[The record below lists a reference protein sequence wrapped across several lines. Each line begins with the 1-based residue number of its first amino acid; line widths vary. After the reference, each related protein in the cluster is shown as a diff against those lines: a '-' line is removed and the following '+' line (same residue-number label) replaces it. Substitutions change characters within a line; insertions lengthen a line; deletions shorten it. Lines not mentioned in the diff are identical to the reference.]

1 MTNAENVMLA
11 RRSVRSYREEQIKD
25 EELARILECGL
36 YAPTGRNRQCVMMV
50 AVQDKETIALM
61 SRLNASVMG
70 VDSDPFYG
78 APTVIVVFADKD
90 VYTHVEDGSLV
101 MGNLLNAAYAVGLGS
116 CWIHRARDVFE
127 MPEGRELM
135 KKWGVPDNYEG
146 IGNCIV
152 GYSVDEQP
160 LVAAERK
167 EGRVVIVK

>member
-61 SRLNASVMG
+61 SRLNAAVMG
-70 VDSDPFYG
+70 VESDPFYG

-135 KKWGVPDNYEG
+135 KKWGVPENYEG